1 MKLHELSPTPG
12 SRKRAIRVG
21 RGRAGRRGK
30 TAGHGT
36 KGAKARASVARH
48 YEGGQV
54 PLQMRIPELGGFKR
68 PMRLG
73 FNVVNLDRL
82 SAVFEAGTVVN
93 PQALRSKGLIRKK
106 GPVKVLGRGEIN
118 KILHVKAE
126 AFSETALA
134 KIEAAG
140 GTSEVLG

>member
-1 MKLHELSPTPG
+1 VKLHELSPAPG

-36 KGAKARASVARH
+36 KGAKARAPVARH

-68 PMRLG
+68 PMRVD

-82 SAVFEAGTVVN
+82 DAAFEAGAVVD
-93 PQALRSKGLIRKK
+93 PQALRSKGLVAKK
-106 GPVKVLGRGEIN
+106 GPVKVLGRGAIA
-118 KILHVKAE
+118 KPLHVKAD
-126 AFSETALA
+126 AFSGTALA